1 MRVFSGAWGGGT
13 APIARLLSRI
23 SIRRVAVLVGALGL
37 AGSVS
42 GCGGDPFYPTPTRK
56 AQDANNPTPQTLAIT
71 DDLEPPTPA
80 ARPSPASSSSA
91 TYYRQVEKNLL
102 SQGLLR
108 EDIAPRDAPFG
119 ARQLTDNFVK
129 VALYDEF
136 GDSQGRLTSGERV
149 SELRRWDAPVKMRIE
164 FGDSVDAATRAKDRA
179 KISSYAGRL
188 ARVSGHP
195 VKLADRGAN
204 FTVLIVNED
213 ERRALGPRLS
223 ALVPGIAAGTIEAIS
238 TLPPSALCVV
248 YTFSDGHSPIYNR
261 AVAVIRAEHPERL
274 KNVCINEE
282 LAQGLGLAN
291 DSPKARPSIFNDDE
305 EFALL
310 TRHDELLLKILYD
323 PRLKPGMKEAA
334 ARPIVTTIATE
345 LLGGDS

>member
-1 MRVFSGAWGGGT
+1 M
-13 APIARLLSRI
+13 
-23 SIRRVAVLVGALGL
+23 VGFMAL
-37 AGSVS
+37 AGSLA

-56 AQDANNPTPQTLAIT
+56 AQDANNPSPQGLEIT
-71 DDLEPPTPA
+71 DELEPPTAPPTA
-80 ARPSPASSSSA
+80 SPASSTSA
-91 TYYRQVEKNLL
+91 TYYRQVEANLL

-129 VALYDEF
+129 IALYDEF
-136 GDSQGRLTSGERV
+136 GDAEGRLTSGERV
-149 SELRRWDAPVKMRIE
+149 SELRRWDAPVKMRVE
-164 FGDSVDAATRAKDRA
+164 FGASVDAATRAQDRA
-179 KISSYAGRL
+179 QISAFAGRL
-188 ARVSGHP
+188 ARVTGHS
-195 VKLADRGAN
+195 VKLNDRGAN

-213 ERRALGPRLS
+213 ERRALGPRLT
-223 ALVPGIAAGTIEAIS
+223 ALVPGISNGTIESIS

-248 YTFSDGHSPIYNR
+248 YTFSEGRSPVYTR
-261 AVAVIRAEHPERL
+261 AIAVIRAEHPDRL
-274 KNVCINEE
+274 KRTCIHEE

-305 EFALL
+305 EFSLL